1 MKSDQRLFYTVG
13 EVAAMLGLSR
23 TYVYAKFDP
32 EKGYDNSF
40 FTVIK
45 IGTRLLVPINDFD
58 RWFDSLKKSD

>member
-32 EKGYDNSF
+32 EKGIMGQFSRQKF
-40 FTVIK
+40 K
-45 IGTRLLVPINDFD
+45 IFIMN
-58 RWFDSLKKSD
+58 